1 MAQVKD
7 VQGEIKRVT
16 DITEKEYT
24 VKQGKNAGNTFK
36 SYSIG
41 ICMDDGN
48 WYNIKDTNK
57 ERAQEILI
65 NQKTN
70 ENFKPG
76 DTVKIF
82 IESEDPEGKWW
93 KIISITD
100 MAKEEDMTDLI
111 NDPAPAPQKAF
122 DGVKMEPTPKPVAPA
137 PPPAKDMQAVQAF
150 LDKDKDK
157 YLFGM
162 ACNNAA
168 TIFASI
174 LLASKIES
182 TSKEATDCFEEVKEF
197 MVARGN
203 YYDELVREHY
213 TPRRKY

>member
-76 DTVKIF
+76 DTVKVDVRG
-82 IESEDPEGKWW
+82 EGEDQEVVFVRVEPMLAEG
-93 KIISITD
+93 
-100 MAKEEDMTDLI
+100 
-111 NDPAPAPQKAF
+111 NQVPALSGTAE
-122 DGVKMEPTPKPVAPA
+122 M
-137 PPPAKDMQAVQAF
+137 
-150 LDKDKDK
+150 
-157 YLFGM
+157 
-162 ACNNAA
+162 
-168 TIFASI
+168 
-174 LLASKIES
+174 
-182 TSKEATDCFEEVKEF
+182 
-197 MVARGN
+197 
-203 YYDELVREHY
+203 
-213 TPRRKY
+213 